1 MALPLQ
7 SDQPPAGFEVLL
19 ACFREVLDEIG
30 EADLA
35 RMLPWPPDQQAL
47 AAGEIAPERIA
58 QALSIAFQLLNM
70 AEEHA
75 AAAARR
81 ALEETEGLAA
91 LPGMWGHT
99 LRKLGDLGL
108 DGAEIAD
115 ALGQIRIEPV
125 LTAHPTEAKRATVL
139 DQHRELYGLL
149 RSHAERAGSRFE
161 QRETRAAIMAL
172 LERIWRTG
180 EIFLRKPD
188 IAAER
193 QNVIFYL
200 RSVFPGVLQVLDWRM
215 RQAWEEAGLDQRL
228 LADPDA
234 LPRLTFATWVGGDR
248 DGHPLV
254 TAEVTRAT
262 LAELRDNALGLIR
275 QQLTELARRLSLSD
289 ELLAPPPELLA
300 RIAELAGLLGER
312 GQRAVSRNPGEPW
325 RQLVNLMIAR
335 LPAPSRP
342 DSPPPPEAAAY
353 RQADELHADLRV
365 LAEALRAVGA
375 RRLIDAELRPAA
387 ALLQSFGFHL
397 AVLDVRQNSA
407 FHDRA
412 LAQLLAAARFAD
424 TDVPA
429 WDEAA
434 RRAFLAAELES
445 PRPFARSDAAV
456 APEADAVLD
465 CYRVLAGHLRAH
477 GPAGLGALI
486 VSMTRSLSDL
496 LLPYLFARDAG
507 LLQDGDDGPVC
518 PLPVVPL
525 FETIDDLRASPA
537 ILQDF
542 LAHPLTRRSLE
553 AQRQR
558 RRAAHPV
565 QQVMIGYS
573 DSNKDGGIISSLW
586 GLYRAQ
592 QALVEVGRRNGVRIQ
607 FFHGRGGTISRGAG
621 PTNRFLRALPA
632 GALDGGLRMTE
643 QGETIAQKYANR
655 QTATYQLELLL
666 AGAASQIAQHAHG
679 PAQANPLEYALDQL
693 AETSR
698 RAYEGLIRRP
708 GFLAF
713 FRQATPIDVIEES
726 RIGSRPARRTG
737 QQSIADLRAIP
748 WVFSWSQA
756 RFYLSGW
763 YGVGTAL
770 ETLGRSDPEALPRLR
785 EQLFTWTPWHYIISN
800 VATSVASADVSIM
813 REYAALV
820 EDAAVRASMMDDIL
834 AELARTT
841 RMLEQVYGGPLA
853 ERRPNVARANAARQ
867 DGLRLLHRQQ
877 LRLLGEWRGLR
888 AAGRQD
894 EALLLKLLL
903 TVNAIASGLG
913 TTG

>member
-1 MALPLQ
+1 MLDAIGETEL
-7 SDQPPAGFEVLL
+7 ARLL
-19 ACFREVLDEIG
+19 AW
-30 EADLA
+30 A
-35 RMLPWPPDQQAL
+35 PDQQAPI
-47 AAGEIAPERIA
+47 APAEPVAPERIA
-58 QALSIAFQLLNM
+58 QALSMAFQLLHM
-70 AEEHA
+70 AEEQA
-75 AAAARR
+75 AADDRR
-81 ALEETEGLAA
+81 ELEEAQGLAA
-91 LPGMWGHT
+91 LPGMWGNT
-99 LRKLGDLGL
+99 LRKLGDAGL
-108 DGAEIAD
+108 DARQIAGA
-115 ALGQIRIEPV
+115 LSQVRIEPV
-125 LTAHPTEAKRATVL
+125 LTAHPTEAKRATIL
-139 DQHRELYGLL
+139 DHHRELYGLL
-149 RSHAERAGSRFE
+149 RSYAADAGSRFE
-161 QRETRAAIMAL
+161 QQGIRDAMMAL

-188 IAAER
+188 VAAER

-200 RSVFPGVLQVLDWRM
+200 RTVFPGVLPLLDRRM
-215 RQAWEEAGLDQRL
+215 RQAWAEAGFDPQL
-228 LADPDA
+228 LGDPGE

-254 TAEVTRAT
+254 TAEVTEAT
-262 LAELRDNALGLIR
+262 LAELRRNALELIG
-275 QQLTELARRLSLSD
+275 QHLTELARRLSLSD
-289 ELLAPPPELLA
+289 ELHAAPPGLLA
-300 RIAELAGLLGER
+300 RIDELAALLGEQGR
-312 GQRAVSRNPGEPW
+312 QALGRNPNEPW

-335 LPAPSRP
+335 LPAPSQQTA
-342 DSPPPPEAAAY
+342 PPLEGAAY
-353 RQADELHADLRV
+353 GQADELHADLRV
-365 LAEALRAVGA
+365 LAEALGAVGA
-375 RRLIDAELRPAA
+375 RRLIDAEVRPVA
-387 ALLQSFGFHL
+387 ALLRSFGFHL

-424 TDVPA
+424 TAAAD
-429 WDEAA
+429 WDETA
-434 RRAFLAAELES
+434 RRALLETELAS
-445 PRPFARSDAAV
+445 PRPFVRSDAAV
-456 APEADAVLD
+456 GPEADAVLS

-507 LLQDGDDGPVC
+507 LLEAGDDAPVC

-553 AQRQR
+553 ARRQR
-558 RRAAHPV
+558 LGAAQPV

-592 QALVEVGRRNGVRIQ
+592 QALVEVGRRNGVAIQ

-655 QTATYQLELLL
+655 ETAAYQLELLL
-666 AGAASQIAQHAHG
+666 AGAASQIAQHRHV
-679 PAQANPLEYALDQL
+679 PAQANPLESALDQL
-693 AETSR
+693 ADTSR
-698 RAYEGLIRRP
+698 QAYEALIRQP

-770 ETLGRSDPEALPRLR
+770 EALSQADPAAIARLR
-785 EQLFTWTPWHYIISN
+785 DQLFTWTPWHYIISN
-800 VATSVASADVSIM
+800 VATSVASTDVGMM

-820 EDAAVRASMMDDIL
+820 EDADLRARILDDIL

-841 RMLEQVYGGPLA
+841 RMLEAVYGGPLA

-867 DGLRLLHRQQ
+867 DGLALLHRQQ
-877 LRLLGEWRGLR
+877 LRMLRDWRGLR
-888 AAGRQD
+888 AAGAHQEA

-903 TVNAIASGLG
+903 TVNALASGLG